1 MPVIVPV
8 IVTVILD
15 PQNELTFF
23 SFRLSDFLT
32 LGALLL
38 AFIKYV
44 KDRGKDSED
53 RNNAR
58 EALIEQN
65 TKRHMENQA
74 KLERLENFHGEQVLL
89 NRQREL
95 QIAELR
101 EQTQQ
106 LKGAIDTT
114 NRIADIVDRR
124 LQRLEKLD
132 DRRTS

>member
-1 MPVIVPV
+1 VPVIVPV